1 MMKDD
6 ESTDISAIRL
16 MLGYLCVAKEAE
28 ASVVRKVEILDRF
41 KLATAEI
48 AAICGCGVQAVL
60 NARHMLKKTAHGK
73 KKKK

>member
-1 MMKDD
+1 
-6 ESTDISAIRL
+6 
-16 MLGYLCVAKEAE
+16 
-28 ASVVRKVEILDRF
+28 VVRKVEILDRF